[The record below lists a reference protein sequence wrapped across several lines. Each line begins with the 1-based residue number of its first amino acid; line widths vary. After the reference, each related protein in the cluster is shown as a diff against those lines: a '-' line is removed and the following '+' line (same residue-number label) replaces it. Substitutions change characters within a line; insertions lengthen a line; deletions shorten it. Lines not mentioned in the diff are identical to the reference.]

1 MSSIRSQR
9 IIIFYHSVKSG
20 ATRSILTLKK
30 NKHLKFIKT
39 PLDLLST
46 LKLIYANFK
55 EIMQTKIIF
64 FNGLGSL
71 MNPSLLILSI
81 FIKIFSKRVFIYWH
95 ESGWIWRGLVP
106 EKKVIGSILFHKIIR
121 YVIKNSINITVSK
134 YSRKWLNSKFQLK
147 NTIELLYNT
156 INLKKILKLSQF
168 EGYDYSEKKY
178 KVIMALGAATERK
191 GFHIF
196 IDVAEKAPSYY
207 KFIWIG
213 KDEELN
219 KDLAEK
225 IDLINQ
231 KNNYEKIEVF
241 DYNPNPF
248 PLIKNSDIF
257 FLPSLD
263 EPFGLVYLEA
273 FILGKFVIAPTTT
286 GFSEIIEKNSKL
298 ALIYK
303 NTREIIELLKSD
315 AIDSYIRNFKE
326 ERLQL
331 AKKFDNDRFNK
342 KILELFRKYTN

>member
-1 MSSIRSQR
+1 MPSIKNQR
-9 IIIFYHSVKSG
+9 IIIFYHSEKSG

-30 NKHLKFIKT
+30 NKYLKFIKI
-39 PLDLLST
+39 PPDLFNT
-46 LKLIYANFK
+46 LKLIHANFK
-55 EIMQTKIIF
+55 EILQTKIFLI
-64 FNGLGSL
+64 NGLGSL
-71 MNPSLLILSI
+71 INISLLLLRI
-81 FIKIFSKRVFIYWH
+81 FLKLFSKRVFIYWH

-106 EKKVIGSILFHKIIR
+106 EKKVIGSIIFHKIIR
-121 YVIKNSINITVSK
+121 YVIKNSINIAVSK
-134 YSRKWLNSKFQLK
+134 YCIKWLNSKFQLK
-147 NTIELLYNT
+147 NEIELLYNT
-156 INLKKILKLSQF
+156 INLKEILKLSRF
-168 EGYDYSEKKY
+168 EGRDYSEKKY
-178 KVIMALGAATERK
+178 KVIIALGATTERK

-207 KFIWIG
+207 KFIWMG
-213 KDEELN
+213 RSGDLN
-219 KDLAEK
+219 KEEAEK
-225 IDLINQ
+225 IDLINL
-231 KNNYEKIEVF
+231 KSDYKKINVF

-248 PLIKNSDIF
+248 PLLKNSDIF

-298 ALIYK
+298 AFIYNNK
-303 NTREIIELLKSD
+303 REIIELLKSN